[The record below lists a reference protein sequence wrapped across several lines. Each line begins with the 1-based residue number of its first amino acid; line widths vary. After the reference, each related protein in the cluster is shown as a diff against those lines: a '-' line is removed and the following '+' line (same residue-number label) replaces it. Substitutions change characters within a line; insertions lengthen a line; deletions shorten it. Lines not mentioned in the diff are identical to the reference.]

1 MNVDQEQV
9 RGRLRLIEYPWYDRW
24 VRLQILQAQQQG
36 PIPTVQQLPPSTAV
50 SKRKADEDSDES
62 NDDSESDE
70 DTDEFVPW
78 YSEETR
84 RRCPERGSHF
94 YLVAANSSC
103 GVS

>member
-70 DTDEFVPW
+70 DTDEFVL
-78 YSEETR
+78 
-84 RRCPERGSHF
+84 
-94 YLVAANSSC
+94 LVL
-103 GVS
+103 